1 MEKGKGQRAQG
12 SGHFE
17 KVSYNPYFYDMNEKA
32 YIELVFRQQ
41 QDIELL
47 IESLILKVL
56 DDDTFRELVIDQLIS
71 HDHIMVYYHSF
82 LIIDGAS
89 KREPSLF
96 YGSWDKFASLLDHE
110 NSYHRNY
117 AMQIIANLTKVD
129 NQNRF
134 DLIMDKYYRQL
145 NDEKFLTR
153 RYCVL
158 NSREIIISKPYL
170 CNSIIDRLILFI
182 RTSENTE
189 KQQNLIISDFINVIS
204 YIASLIKDRK
214 IIIEFLLM
222 IKKHTKSNKVQ
233 KQISSLIPM
242 INLKEG

>member
-1 MEKGKGQRAQG
+1 MDENGYIAL
-12 SGHFE
+12 
-17 KVSYNPYFYDMNEKA
+17 VSK
-32 YIELVFRQQ
+32 QK

-47 IESLILKVL
+47 IESLIQKVL
-56 DDDTFRELVIDQLIS
+56 DDDTFRHLVIDQLIS
-71 HDHIMVYYHSF
+71 HEHIMVYYHSF

-96 YGSWDKFASLLDHE
+96 YGSWGKFESLLDYE

-134 DLIMDKYYRQL
+134 EQLIDKYYTRL
-145 NDEKFLTR
+145 NDNKFLTR

-158 NSREIIISKPYL
+158 NSREIIINKPFL
-170 CNSIIDRLILFI
+170 CDSIVNRLILSI
-182 RTSENTE
+182 KTSENSE

-204 YIASLIKDRK
+204 DIASLIKEKK

-222 IKKHTKSNKVQ
+222 IKKHTNSNKVQ
-233 KQISSLIPM
+233 KQISRVIPLM
-242 INLKEG
+242 N